1 MANNRNDW
9 SDLTNEQS
17 NKARNEKMRNPNQ
30 RQQTRSE
37 QRNQGDQARQT
48 NRVDQCT
55 DRRDY

>member
-1 MANNRNDW
+1 MANNCNDW